1 MWGTAR
7 HRSPGGSPAPGSLPP
22 LLWKSDVAPAGEPT
36 AAIAVEPDAAAP
48 AGESAAL
55 AGTLVGEPA
64 TAAPVG
70 GRAVPAAALAGE
82 PVVAVAAARTGERAA
97 PIAAPCM
104 ELATLAAAPVG
115 EHAALAAAP
124 PPRVLALKP
133 EVIRLSR
140 GPPRG
145 EGSGIEWI
153 DRMFR
158 KKWIDREEANPGRL
172 ETQHCA

>member
-97 PIAAPCM
+97 PIAAPCSG
-104 ELATLAAAPVG
+104 ACNA
-115 EHAALAAAP
+115 
-124 PPRVLALKP
+124 R
-133 EVIRLSR
+133 RRSR
-140 GPPRG
+140 GRARGASRRSSSKGPRA
-145 EGSGIEWI
+145 
-153 DRMFR
+153 
-158 KKWIDREEANPGRL
+158 EA
-172 ETQHCA
+172 